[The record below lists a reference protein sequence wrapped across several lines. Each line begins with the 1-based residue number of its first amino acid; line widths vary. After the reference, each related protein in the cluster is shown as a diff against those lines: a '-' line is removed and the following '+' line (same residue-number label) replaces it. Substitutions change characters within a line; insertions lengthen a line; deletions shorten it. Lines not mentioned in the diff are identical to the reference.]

1 VRAPRLVVYGNGLTA
16 PSSGGMLSEMTLAR
30 RRARIIEQQVESTMN
45 EAAIGVRTVLCVE
58 DEPESRELL
67 EESLAGHNLVFVST
81 AREAVTRLNASAF
94 HGYVLDY
101 WLPDWSG
108 PALCREI
115 RKVDPYGP
123 VVFCTAAARESD
135 RARALRAGASAYL
148 CKPIEADVIRAKLR
162 AFLTMAE
169 LESLRAKVEE
179 ERAVQCEL
187 ERRLASVA
195 AQAERGRELL
205 ASSIERTARAKALKA
220 FIDAHGTRAHFEA
233 WWPQVFGSVRANHE
247 F

>member
-1 VRAPRLVVYGNGLTA
+1 MMDTA
-16 PSSGGMLSEMTLAR
+16 T
-30 RRARIIEQQVESTMN
+30 
-45 EAAIGVRTVLCVE
+45 IGVRSILCVE
-58 DEPESRELL
+58 DEPESRALL
-67 EESLAGHNLVFVST
+67 EQSLADHHLVFVST
-81 AREAVTRLNASAF
+81 AREAVTRVNAGAF

-115 RKVDPYGP
+115 RKIDPHGP

-135 RARALRAGASAYL
+135 RSRALRAGASAYL

-169 LESLRAKVEE
+169 LESLRAKVDEE
-179 ERAVQCEL
+179 HAVQCEL
-187 ERRLASVA
+187 ERRLAGVA
-195 AQAERGRELL
+195 AQAERGRQLL

-233 WWPQVFGSVRANHE
+233 WWPQVFSSLRANHE
-247 F
+247 L